1 MSSIADIP
9 PGQPDSS
16 RPLLG
21 RAEPAA
27 PAIFQFWHDPN
38 PPAYIRE
45 FMDSWITNCPEFVH
59 RLFDDTSASEL
70 IRQNFGERYLKAY
83 LSCRHPNMR
92 SDLFRFCVLYL
103 YGGVYVD
110 ADQSCRA
117 SIYSLYQSCARGCL
131 FVRLHLYLAMIV
143 IPSGFMIVKRA
154 MDPLLG
160 KALDVA
166 VENIEKRI
174 SNDAWL
180 VTGPGIITDFWEN
193 GDVALVDQ
201 FNVLSEKQV
210 RRLISFHGSLP
221 YKQNGRHWSQ
231 MQMTERIFAGT
242 DIAVVAALKGV
253 SHGDVPAE
261 QRAGGGSVLDGIN
274 LVLPA
279 LARAAEVSR
288 CAARAGLDWP
298 DARALVTKVVEGAA
312 KLAAELD
319 PGAGQAASE
328 ELMGDLLYA
337 VADLAR
343 KLEIEPESALRR
355 ATAAFERR
363 FRRVEALA
371 AERGIGQDL
380 AALEA
385 LCLEAKREES

>member
-1 MSSIADIP
+1 
-9 PGQPDSS
+9 
-16 RPLLG
+16 
-21 RAEPAA
+21 
-27 PAIFQFWHDPN
+27 
-38 PPAYIRE
+38 
-45 FMDSWITNCPEFVH
+45 
-59 RLFDDTSASEL
+59 
-70 IRQNFGERYLKAY
+70 
-83 LSCRHPNMR
+83 
-92 SDLFRFCVLYL
+92 
-103 YGGVYVD
+103 
-110 ADQSCRA
+110 
-117 SIYSLYQSCARGCL
+117 
-131 FVRLHLYLAMIV
+131 
-143 IPSGFMIVKRA
+143 
-154 MDPLLG
+154 
-160 KALDVA
+160 

-174 SNDAWL
+174 SNNVWEI
-180 VTGPGIITDFWEN
+180 TGPGIITDFWEN

-201 FNVLSEKQV
+201 FNLLSEKQV

-231 MQMTERIFAGT
+231 MQRTERIFTGT
-242 DIAVVAALKGV
+242 DIAAVAAPNGASK
-253 SHGDVPAE
+253 GDVSAE
-261 QRAGGGSVLDGIN
+261 QRAAGGGGSELDGIS

-288 CAARAGLDWP
+288 CAARVGLDWP
-298 DARALVTKVVEGAA
+298 DARALVAKIVEGTA

-319 PGAGQAASE
+319 PGADQATSE

-337 VADLAR
+337 AANLAR

-355 ATAAFERR
+355 ATAAIERR

>member
-1 MSSIADIP
+1 
-9 PGQPDSS
+9 
-16 RPLLG
+16 
-21 RAEPAA
+21 
-27 PAIFQFWHDPN
+27 
-38 PPAYIRE
+38 
-45 FMDSWITNCPEFVH
+45 
-59 RLFDDTSASEL
+59 
-70 IRQNFGERYLKAY
+70 
-83 LSCRHPNMR
+83 MR

-174 SNDAWL
+174 SNDAWS

-231 MQMTERIFAGT
+231 MQRTERIFAGAE
-242 DIAVVAALKGV
+242 IAMVAALNGA
-253 SHGDVPAE
+253 SHRDEPAE
-261 QRAGGGSVLDGIN
+261 HCACGGESVLDGIN
-274 LVLPA
+274 LILPA

-288 CAARAGLDWP
+288 CAARVGLDWP
-298 DARALVTKVVEGAA
+298 DARALVTKIVEGAA
-312 KLAAELD
+312 KLAAELH

-328 ELMGDLLYA
+328 ELMGELLYA
-337 VADLAR
+337 VANLAR